1 MLATDYN
8 QCDTESPAFSFHEL
22 IADLPGYPSDLQS
35 GLYKEKL
42 LPQFGITAGR
52 ETTNAL
58 IDLIL
63 SRPDI
68 FGDFSHDYGQ
78 SLGVEFSRLYPDWSA
93 YLVTAWWAMIDD
105 EQLPAFRFL
114 DISSAPI
121 RVFVS
126 RVEQSAKIIQ
136 AIADDGFAYGPA
148 NRRNLIQQVQH
159 LLQVL

>member
-8 QCDTESPAFSFHEL
+8 QSDTESPSFSFYEL
-22 IADLPGYPSDLQS
+22 IADLPGYSPNLQS
-35 GLYKEKL
+35 DWYAKKL
-42 LPQFGITAGR
+42 LPQFGITPGR
-52 ETTNAL
+52 DMTNAL
-58 IDLIL
+58 IDLII

-68 FGDFSHDYGQ
+68 FGEFPHAYAQ
-78 SLGVEFSRLYPDWSA
+78 ALGVEFSRLYTAWTA

-105 EQLPAFRFL
+105 ESFPDFLFL

-121 RVFVS
+121 RAFVS
-126 RVEQSAKIIQ
+126 RVEQSARIIQ

-159 LLQVL
+159 LLQCL